1 MLDAAGFPDAVISAS
16 SDLDENLIASL
27 KAQGAAIRS
36 WGVGTNLIT
45 SKDQPAFGGVY
56 KLAAIKNADG
66 TFTPKIKLSE
76 NTEKV
81 TNPGNKT
88 VYRIYDKETGML
100 NADLICLA
108 DETFDTG
115 KDLRIFDPIETW
127 KKTKYKAGTYEMREL
142 LVEIFRDGECVYESP
157 SVMEMRA
164 YCKKEQETLW
174 EESRRLVNPHKV
186 YVDLS
191 DQLYKLKTQLLEE
204 MSAAEEA

>member
-1 MLDAAGFPDAVISAS
+1 M
-16 SDLDENLIASL
+16 
-27 KAQGAAIRS
+27 

-56 KLAAIKNADG
+56 KLAAIQKEDG
-66 TFTPKIKLSE
+66 TFIPKIKLSE
-76 NTEKV
+76 NTAKV

-108 DETFDTG
+108 DETFDTS

-127 KKTKYKAGTYEMREL
+127 KKTRYKAGTYEMREL
-142 LVEIFRDGECVYESP
+142 LVEVFRDGECVYESP
-157 SVMEMRA
+157 SVMEMRE
-164 YCKKEQETLW
+164 YCRKEQDSVW
-174 EESRRLVNPHKV
+174 EESRRLVNPHEV

-191 DQLYKLKTQLLEE
+191 EKLYQMKAKLLEE
-204 MSAAEEA
+204 LSTEEDEE